1 MWRRI
6 SFSSFL
12 LRSRSPSAAALKWP
26 ALAGVFVIL
35 LLSVPGVQSQQTS
48 GRSPAGPARS
58 APLTDQQVDARVNAL
73 LGQMT
78 LEEKIGQLAQL
89 PGMAFGP
96 GAVKPDEHLPK
107 GEGGSVLWLNETG
120 KINQLQRVAV
130 EQSRLHIPVLFGL
143 DVIHGYRTVFPVPL
157 AMAASWEP
165 SLVEQAQTIAAR
177 EASAAGIRW
186 TFAPM
191 VDIARDPR
199 WGRIVEGA
207 GEDPFLGAAIARAQ
221 VRGFQG
227 PYIGSPE
234 HVLACAKHFA
244 GYGAA
249 DGGRDIDSAYI
260 PEDLL
265 RNVYLVPFHATVEAG
280 VGTLM
285 SAYMDLND
293 VPATGNRFLLHD
305 VLRGEW
311 GFRGFVVS
319 DAFSVQGLIPHGF
332 ARDPQDAAYRALTA
346 GLNMDM
352 ASGTYLQNLGPLVK
366 QGRISPALIDEAVRP
381 ILALKIRL
389 GLFEHPYVDESR
401 VEQVVNAPEHR
412 QLARLAA
419 QRSLVLL
426 RNENQL
432 LPLKKELSSVAVI
445 GPLAD
450 SKEDTE
456 GSWTVMG
463 QPSNAVAVLEGIRN
477 KLGPGVR
484 IEYAK
489 GPDIKRD
496 IPSFFDAFRAGPKA
510 PPQTPAQAEEAFNK
524 AVDAARRADVAVMVL
539 GELAN
544 MSGEGASRSSLDLP
558 GKQQQLLEA
567 VVATGRPVVLVLING
582 RPLNL
587 AWAAEHVPAI
597 LEAWYPGTEG
607 GNAIGDILFGDANPG
622 GKLPVTWPRS
632 VGQVPIYY
640 AHNLTHMPETSRGFV
655 SRYWDGLSSPLY
667 PFGFGLSYTKFA
679 FSNLQLSQTQVKV
692 GQKLDVAVDVENTGS
707 RAGDEVVQLY
717 IHQRAG
723 SASRPVRE
731 LKGFQRITLAPGER
745 KTAHF
750 SLGKEELSY
759 WSPQA
764 KKWVEEPENF
774 DLWVGAD
781 STATLHATFK
791 VNP

>member
-12 LRSRSPSAAALKWP
+12 RLRSPNTAAFKSAA
-26 ALAGVFVIL
+26 LACLSL
-35 LLSVPGVQSQQTS
+35 LLLFSVPGIQAQQTAKGS
-48 GRSPAGPARS
+48 SASPARS
-58 APLTDQQVDARVNAL
+58 APLTDQQVDARVNTL

-78 LEEKIGQLAQL
+78 LEEKIGQLTQI
-89 PGMAFGP
+89 PGGIMP
-96 GAVKPDEHLPK
+96 SAVKPEEHLRK
-107 GEGGSVLWLNETG
+107 GEAGSILWLTDTAS
-120 KINQLQRVAV
+120 INQLQHVAV
-130 EQSRLHIPVLFGL
+130 EESRLHIPVLFGL
-143 DVIHGYRTVFPVPL
+143 DVIHGYRTSFPVPL
-157 AMAASWEP
+157 AMAASWDP

-186 TFAPM
+186 TFGPM

-207 GEDPFLGAAIARAQ
+207 GEDPFLGAAMARAQ

-227 PYIGSPE
+227 PHIGSPE

-265 RNVYLVPFHATVEAG
+265 RNVYLVPFHAAVEAG

-293 VPATGNRFLLHD
+293 VPATGNRFLLRD

-352 ASGTYLQNLGPLVK
+352 ASGTYLRNLGPLVK

-389 GLFEHPYVDESR
+389 GLFEHPYVDASR
-401 VEQVVNAPEHR
+401 TEQVLNAPEHR
-412 QLARLAA
+412 QAARVAA
-419 QRSLVLL
+419 QRSMVLL

-432 LPLKKELSSVAVI
+432 LPLDKKISSIAVI

-450 SKEDTE
+450 SKRDME
-456 GSWTVMG
+456 GSWGVGNDAKDAVTV
-463 QPSNAVAVLEGIRN
+463 VEGIRN
-477 KLGPGVR
+477 KLPSDVR

-496 IPSFFDAFRAGPKA
+496 IPSFFEAFMNRPKA
-510 PPQTPAQAEEAFNK
+510 PPQTPAEIEEAFNK
-524 AVDAARRADVAVMVL
+524 AVDTARRAEVTVMVL
-539 GELAN
+539 GELAD

-558 GKQQQLLEA
+558 GKQQQLLET
-567 VVATGRPVVLVLING
+567 VVATGKPVVLVLING

-607 GNAIGDILFGDANPG
+607 GNAVADILFGDANPG
-622 GKLPVTWPRS
+622 GKLPVTWPRC

-692 GQKLDVAVDVENTGS
+692 GQKLDVSVDVENTGS
-707 RAGDEVVQLY
+707 RTGDEVVQLY
-717 IHQRAG
+717 IHQQAG

-731 LKGFQRITLAPGER
+731 LKGFQRITLAPGEK
-745 KTAHF
+745 KTVHF
-750 SLGKEELSY
+750 SLGKEELSF

-781 STATLHATFK
+781 STATLHTTFK

>member
-6 SFSSFL
+6 SFSSFFL
-12 LRSRSPSAAALKWP
+12 RLRSPNTAAFKSAA
-26 ALAGVFVIL
+26 LACLSVL
-35 LLSVPGVQSQQTS
+35 LLLAVPGVQAQQTS
-48 GRSPAGPARS
+48 KRSPASPARS
-58 APLTDQQVDARVNAL
+58 APLTDQQVDARVSAL
-73 LGQMT
+73 LRQMT
-78 LEEKIGQLAQL
+78 LEEKIGQLTQI
-89 PGMAFGP
+89 PGGIMP
-96 GAVKPDEHLPK
+96 SAVKPEERLRK
-107 GEGGSVLWLNETG
+107 GEAGSILWLTDTAS
-120 KINQLQRVAV
+120 INQLQHVAV
-130 EQSRLHIPVLFGL
+130 EESRLHIPVLFGL
-143 DVIHGYRTVFPVPL
+143 DVIHGYRTSFPVPL
-157 AMAASWEP
+157 AMAASWDP

-186 TFAPM
+186 TFGPM

-207 GEDPFLGAAIARAQ
+207 GEDPFLGAAMARAQ

-227 PYIGSPE
+227 PHIGSPE
-234 HVLACAKHFA
+234 RVLACAKHFA

-265 RNVYLVPFHATVEAG
+265 RNVYLVPFHAAVEAG

-305 VLRGEW
+305 ILRGEW

-352 ASGTYLQNLGPLVK
+352 ASGTYLRNLGPLAK

-389 GLFEHPYVDESR
+389 GLFEHPYVDASR
-401 VEQVVNAPEHR
+401 TEQVLNAPEHR
-412 QLARLAA
+412 QAARVAA
-419 QRSLVLL
+419 QRSMVLL
-426 RNENQL
+426 RNESQL
-432 LPLKKELSSVAVI
+432 LPLDNKVSSIAVI

-450 SKEDTE
+450 SKPDMK
-456 GSWTVMG
+456 GSWGVGSDAKDAVTV
-463 QPSNAVAVLEGIRN
+463 VEGIRN
-477 KLGPGVR
+477 KLPSSVR
-484 IEYAK
+484 IEYGK

-496 IPSFFDAFRAGPKA
+496 IPSFFEAFMGRPKA
-510 PPQTPAQAEEAFNK
+510 PPQTPAEIEEAFNQ
-524 AVDAARRADVAVMVL
+524 AVDAARRADVAVMAL
-539 GELAN
+539 GELAD

-558 GKQQQLLEA
+558 GKQQQLLET
-567 VVATGRPVVLVLING
+567 VVATGKPVVLVLING

-607 GNAIGDILFGDANPG
+607 GNAVADILFGDANPG
-622 GKLPVTWPRS
+622 GKLPVTWPRC

-692 GQKLDVAVDVENTGS
+692 GQKLDVSVDIGNTGS
-707 RAGDEVVQLY
+707 RTGDEVVQLY
-717 IHQRAG
+717 IHQQAG

-731 LKGFQRITLAPGER
+731 LKGFQRITLAPGEK
-745 KTAHF
+745 KTVHF
-750 SLGKEELSY
+750 SLGKGELSF

-781 STATLHATFK
+781 SSATLHSGFK